1 MKNLKSVN
9 SYHLSFNSYLIEP
22 IEHGDK
28 LYSRVYDKSGE
39 VIVSRK
45 PLYIVRKSCE
55 LMGTKYNAAREY
67 SKKLLGD
74 GKHKYPVIIAY
85 DYGVPLVFFPILSP
99 SSPNNIWIGL
109 HSMINTIPSPTKD
122 QITLVLKDDREIT
135 LQVPLATFNFQYVR
149 ASMLQKQASNQRLI
163 IQNDL
168 LL

>member
-1 MKNLKSVN
+1 MKKLQTVD
-9 SYHLSFNSYLIEP
+9 SYYLSFNSYLIEP

-45 PLYIVRKSCE
+45 PLYIIRKSCD
-55 LMGTKYNAAREY
+55 LMGSKYNAAREF
-67 SKKLLGD
+67 SKRFLGD
-74 GKHKYPVIIAY
+74 SKHKLPVIIAY

-99 SSPNNIWIGL
+99 TSSSNVWVGL
-109 HSMINTIPSPTKD
+109 HSIINIQSVNDQTK
-122 QITLVLKDDREIT
+122 ITLKDEREII
-135 LQVPLATFNFQYVR
+135 LQLPQTSFNNQYVR
-149 ASMLQKQASNQRLI
+149 ATMLQKHASNKRLI